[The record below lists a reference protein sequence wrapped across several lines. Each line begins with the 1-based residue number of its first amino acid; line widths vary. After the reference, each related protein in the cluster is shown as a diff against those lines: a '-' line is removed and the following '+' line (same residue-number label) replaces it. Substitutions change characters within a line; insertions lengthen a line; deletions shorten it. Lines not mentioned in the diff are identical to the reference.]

1 MITASNNRQSLIM
14 LQGGIVS
21 AWRRS
26 SWSGTNGNC
35 VEVALLRGGNVG
47 VRDSKDPHGQVL
59 RFSPEAWRSFVFAVR
74 AETRRG

>member
-1 MITASNNRQSLIM
+1 MPEAGNVAR
-14 LQGGIVS
+14 
-21 AWRRS
+21 WRKS
-26 SWSGTNGNC
+26 SWSATNGNC

-47 VRDSKDPHGQVL
+47 VRDSKDPHGRVL

>member
-1 MITASNNRQSLIM
+1 MITTSDNRQSLIV
-14 LQGGIVS
+14 LDGNVS
-21 AWRRS
+21 SWRRS

-59 RFSPEAWRSFVFAVR
+59 SFPRDTWKSFVLAVR
-74 AETRRG
+74 AENCRR